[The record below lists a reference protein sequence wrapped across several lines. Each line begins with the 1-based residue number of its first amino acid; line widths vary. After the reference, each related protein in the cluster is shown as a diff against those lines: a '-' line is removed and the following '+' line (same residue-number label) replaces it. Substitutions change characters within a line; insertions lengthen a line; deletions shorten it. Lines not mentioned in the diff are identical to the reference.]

1 MASTMNPTN
10 RRSPWVTITAPRP
23 RARLRLICLP
33 FAGGGAGAYREWP
46 RHLPNEVEVVAAA
59 LPGREGRIGEPAL
72 DSVDALAAGLVDGL
86 SRHLDRPFALFGHSM
101 GALVAFEVIRRLR
114 PMGLEPVHFFASGHK
129 APHVRAK
136 RTPDLHSLPDEEFV
150 AAVGRL
156 NGIPTEIL
164 ENAEF
169 MEMILPSLRTDFRAA
184 ETYDFRPAPPL
195 RCPISAYGGLDDD
208 EVIHEEVEA
217 WEHHTSGPFR
227 VEMFPGDHFF
237 VESSRS
243 SVMDTIRA
251 AIDRWAHREETARP
265 WADEPPSGGLNR
277 A

>member
-1 MASTMNPTN
+1 MASTMNPMN
-10 RRSPWVTITAPRP
+10 CRSPWVTITAPRP
-23 RARLRLICLP
+23 QAHLRLICLP
-33 FAGGGAGAYREWP
+33 FAGGGTSAYREWP
-46 RHLPNEVEVVAAA
+46 AHLPDEVEVVAAA

-114 PMGLEPVHFFASGHK
+114 PVGLEPVHFFASGHK
-129 APHVRAK
+129 AAHVRTK
-136 RTPDLHSLPDEEFV
+136 RTPDLHCLPDDEFV

-184 ETYDFRPAPPL
+184 ETYDFRPGAPL

-208 EVIHEEVEA
+208 EVIHEEIEA
-217 WEHHTSGPFR
+217 WGRHTSGPFR
-227 VEMFPGDHFF
+227 VQMFPGDHFF
-237 VESSRS
+237 VESSRR
-243 SVMDTIRA
+243 SVLDAIRA
-251 AIDRWAHREETARP
+251 ALDGCTYRKENRRP
-265 WADEPPSGGLNR
+265 RPTSPPSRGLNR